1 MIVKFNAF
9 NANSRGKNQ
18 DSQLS
23 IKKRLKYYFTTHNNK
38 ARI

>member
-18 DSQLS
+18 DGQLS
-23 IKKRLKYYFTTHNNK
+23 IKKPFEVLLYNTQ
-38 ARI
+38 